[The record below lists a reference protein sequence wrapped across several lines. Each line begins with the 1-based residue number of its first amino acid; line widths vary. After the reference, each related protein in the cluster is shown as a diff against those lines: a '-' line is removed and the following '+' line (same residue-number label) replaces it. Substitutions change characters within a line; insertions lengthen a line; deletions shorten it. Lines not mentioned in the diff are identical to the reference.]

1 MFQANGGGRDIMR
14 AMVVPHDATASSIN
28 VWLGLTDV
36 DQPPAN
42 LQLEVAKVG
51 SVPIAPNAWR
61 LVNAAGDLKQGDSR
75 TFVQTVTV
83 KGLAAHQAHA
93 LTFVDAVARASTL
106 PLELPTDPLR
116 PLTVLLSSCFAMEQA
131 AGELNASIDGIDMQ
145 SPIDLKFLSGDQV
158 YLDFPGFILGGLFS
172 DHRAAKTFHS
182 RYVRNWTDRGGYE
195 RLLSLGSSW
204 FTSDDHEFWNNY
216 PNPAIHIPKTLTQGG
231 RAALTSMERSLF
243 EDFQRATDPKAV
255 NRRFNVG
262 ELSFMVSDTR
272 LAREPGDDRFMD
284 DQSFGELIDWCRTL
298 PGPGV
303 LVAGQPL
310 FTEPTG
316 LLGKLKDLA
325 LPDYRQYVTL
335 VDALTNARHSV
346 LILTG
351 DVHFARVAK
360 ATMPT
365 AAATDIF
372 EVIASPI
379 ALVAGKPG
387 KSETPPDFFP
397 SKRVNTQH
405 RGPTQI
411 VAAPK
416 TAGNNI
422 ATLQFR
428 SASGL
433 VHVDVTH
440 WLLTRNG
447 ARKDPDTVSITLR

>member
-1 MFQANGGGRDIMR
+1 MR

-42 LQLEVAKVG
+42 LTLEVAKVG
-51 SVPIAPNAWR
+51 SVPLAPNAWR
-61 LVNAAGDLKQGDSR
+61 LVNAAGALTPADSR
-75 TFVQTVTV
+75 TFVQTITV

-93 LTFVDAVARASTL
+93 LRFVDAEARASTL
-106 PLELPTDPLR
+106 PLELPTDPSR
-116 PLTVLLSSCFAMEQA
+116 PLTVLLSSCFAMERA
-131 AGELNASIDGIDMQ
+131 AGELNASIDGIDMH

-172 DHRAAKTFHS
+172 NQTAAKTFHS

-195 RLLSLGSSW
+195 RLLSVGSSW
-204 FTSDDHEFWNNY
+204 FICDDHEFWNNY
-216 PNPAIHIPKTLTQGG
+216 PNPAIHIPKTLTKGG

-243 EDFQRATDPKAV
+243 EDFQCATHPQTV
-255 NRRFNVG
+255 NRRFRVG

-272 LAREPGDDRFMD
+272 LEREAGDHRFMG
-284 DQSFGELIDWCRTL
+284 DQSLSELLDWCRTL

-303 LVAGQPL
+303 LVVGQPL

-316 LLGKLKDLA
+316 VLGKLKDLG
-325 LPDYRQYVTL
+325 LPDYQQYVAL
-335 VDALTNARHSV
+335 VDALTNARHGV

-365 AAATDIF
+365 AAAKDIF

-387 KSETPPDFFP
+387 KSEAPPDFFP

-405 RGPTQI
+405 RGPTHV
-411 VAAPK
+411 VAAPQ
-416 TAGNNI
+416 TAGNNV
-422 ATLQFR
+422 ATLQFW
-428 SASGL
+428 SASGQ

-440 WLLTRNG
+440 WLLTRSG
-447 ARKDPDTVSITLR
+447 ARKDPGTVSITLT

>member
-1 MFQANGGGRDIMR
+1 MR
-14 AMVVPHDATASSIN
+14 AMVVPHDATANSIN

-51 SVPIAPNAWR
+51 SVQIDPNAWR
-61 LVNAAGDLKQGDSR
+61 LVNAAGDLQPRDSR

-83 KGLAAHQAHA
+83 GGLAAHQAHA

-145 SPIDLKFLSGDQV
+145 SPIDLKFLCGDQV
-158 YLDFPGFILGGLFS
+158 YLDFPGFILGGLLS
-172 DHRAAKTFHS
+172 DRRAAKTFHS

-204 FTSDDHEFWNNY
+204 FTCDDHEFWNNY
-216 PNPAIHIPKTLTQGG
+216 PNRAAQIPRTWTQGG
-231 RAALTSMERSLF
+231 RDALTSMERSLF
-243 EDFQRATDPKAV
+243 EDFQRATNPRAV
-255 NRRFNVG
+255 NRRFSVG

-272 LAREPGDDRFMD
+272 LEREPGDDRFMG
-284 DQSFGELIDWCRTL
+284 DQDFRELIDWCQALR
-298 PGPGV
+298 GPGV
-303 LVAGQPL
+303 LVVGQPL

-316 LLGKLKDLA
+316 LLGELKDLA

-335 VDALTNARHSV
+335 VDAMTNAPHGI

-351 DVHFARVAK
+351 DVHFGRVAK
-360 ATMPT
+360 ATMPI
-365 AAATDIF
+365 AAATEIF

-387 KSETPPDFFP
+387 KAEMPPDFFP
-397 SKRVNTQH
+397 SKRVSTQH
-405 RGPTQI
+405 RGPTQV

-416 TAGNNI
+416 TAGNNV

-428 SASGL
+428 SASGQ

-440 WLLTRNG
+440 WLLTRSG
-447 ARKDPDTVSITLR
+447 ARKDPDTVQITLR